1 MATNNPG
8 YGQRTGTPRPGDYGS
23 DRQAAPRPTIAVGD
37 IKLDKPVS
45 VNLFA
50 DIAEEKAAKVYEAG
64 AGRKNKATQLRKFY
78 DELVM
83 WFDKVHLERTKEAKA
98 LKYTEV
104 APFIKM
110 MNAKVAYARGR
121 DHVDECFEQMFSHL
135 IRQVNDADTLKH
147 AKLFMEAFMGFYKAQ
162 EK

>member
-1 MATNNPG
+1 MAISNSNIVFGTALKDDLFSDVAKEKSFEIFQG
-8 YGQRTGTPRPGDYGS
+8 GLDQRGN
-23 DRQAAPRPTIAVGD
+23 QA
-37 IKLDKPVS
+37 
-45 VNLFA
+45 
-50 DIAEEKAAKVYEAG
+50 
-64 AGRKNKATQLRKFY
+64 KNKSTQLRKFY

-83 WFDKVHLERTKEAKA
+83 WTDKVHAIGKLELGQKSCCVRAA
-98 LKYTEV
+98 RYRDC

-121 DHVDECFEQMFSHL
+121 GHVDECFEQMFSYL
-135 IRQVNDADTLKH
+135 IRQITDAETLKH